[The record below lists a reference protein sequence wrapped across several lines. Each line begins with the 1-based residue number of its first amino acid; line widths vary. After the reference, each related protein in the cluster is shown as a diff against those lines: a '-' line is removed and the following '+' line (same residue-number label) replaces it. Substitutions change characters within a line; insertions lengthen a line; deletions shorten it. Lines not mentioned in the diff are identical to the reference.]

1 MDTLLEQL
9 RLALR
14 GIVRSP
20 GYAITAIVVLALGVG
35 ATATVYGVLQGVVL
49 NPLPYRD
56 ADRIVRLVESK
67 LPEFPRFSVSP
78 GNFSSWQKEAK
89 SYEAMAAYSGGSYNL
104 TGREQ
109 PLRLRGMTVTPRFF
123 DVLGVPA
130 ATGRAIAESDAPG
143 DAEPVVLSH
152 RAWMTHFGGNT
163 EVVGQAV
170 TLNDKSYTIAGV
182 MPPRFDFPSPDVDLW
197 TLWRVSAEEANQ
209 HGGHYIGVIARLA
222 PGVTPE
228 GAHTELDGIAA
239 NLERS
244 LPDSNTGWR
253 TIVQPLPDVMFGDA
267 RTRLL
272 MLLGGVGLVLLI
284 SGANVASLT
293 VVRATGR
300 LQEFAVRRAQGATSW
315 HVARQLLAEGV
326 TLAFIGG
333 LFGVV
338 LAAVALPVVRAM
350 APGGIPRID
359 QVALDWRIAAIA
371 VAMSLVVGVL
381 AALLPTWFA
390 ARRTVALDLR
400 EGGRGTLG
408 SGRAR
413 SRAALV
419 MAEVALATVLL
430 VGAGL
435 LGRSLLKLTSVD
447 PGFRAEGAVLT
458 MLALP
463 DARYADDASRLGFYQ
478 QLVERVS
485 ALPGV
490 QAAGVTQSF
499 PIVSDYVLSLEIQGR
514 PAPAQGSEP
523 SANYYAV
530 SPGYFAASGVPVL
543 KGRNFSDADRPD
555 SPPVMMVSTAFAAK
569 HFPDGD
575 AIGQHVKPGNGRDQW
590 YEIVGVVGDVRQ
602 YGLAE
607 DVSAQMYVPV
617 TQDPFDGMRLV
628 ARVTGDP
635 TGYAKA
641 ITAAVLEIDDDQPV
655 GQVTTLAEVV
665 ADSLATQRFSMLLVL
680 TFAISALVLAAVG
693 LYGTIAYAVS
703 QATQEIGIRKAL
715 GAQAGMLL
723 RQVLVGGV
731 RLGAIGLAIG
741 FGLSLMA
748 GRAIQGFLFGVQPYD
763 PIVLIGVALLL
774 LGVAAVATLVPAW
787 RASRIDP
794 MVALRHE

>member
-1 MDTLLEQL
+1 MEQL
-9 RLALR
+9 RLGLR
-14 GIVRSP
+14 VVRRAP

-56 ADRIVRLVESK
+56 ADRIVRVVESK

-78 GNFSSWQKEAK
+78 GNYSSWQKAAK
-89 SYEAMAAYSGGSYNL
+89 SFDAMAAYSGGSYNL
-104 TGREQ
+104 TGRDE
-109 PLRLRGMTVTPRFF
+109 PVRLRGMTVTPRFF
-123 DVLGVPA
+123 DVLGVA
-130 ATGRAIAESDAPG
+130 AAAGRTISEGDAPG
-143 DAEPVVLSH
+143 DAQPVVLSH
-152 RAWMTHFGGNT
+152 RTWMTHFGGNA
-163 EVVGQAV
+163 EVIGQAV

-182 MPPRFDFPSPDVDLW
+182 MPARFDFPSPDIDLW
-197 TLWRVSAEEANQ
+197 TLWRVTAEEASQ

-222 PGVTPE
+222 PGVAAE
-228 GAHTELDGIAA
+228 SAHAELDGIAA
-239 NLERS
+239 QLEQA
-244 LPDSNTGWR
+244 LPDSNQGWR

-293 VVRATGR
+293 VVRATAR

-326 TLAFIGG
+326 ALSTIGG
-333 LFGVV
+333 LVGVL
-338 LAAVALPVVRAM
+338 LAAMALPAVRAM
-350 APGGIPRID
+350 APEGIPRID
-359 QVALDWRIAAIA
+359 QVSLDWRIAAFA

-381 AALLPTWFA
+381 ASLLPTWFA

-419 MAEVALATVLL
+419 VAEVALATVLL

-435 LGRSLLKLTSVD
+435 LGRSLLKLTGVD

-458 MLALP
+458 YLALP
-463 DARYADDASRLGFYQ
+463 DARYADDAARLGFYQ
-478 QLVERVS
+478 QLVERVG

-490 QAAGVTQSF
+490 EAAGVTQSF

-514 PAPAQGSEP
+514 PAPAAGDEP

-543 KGRNFSDADRPD
+543 RGRNFNDADRSD
-555 SPPVMMVSTAFAAK
+555 SPPVMLVSSAFAAK

-575 AIGQHVKPGNGRDQW
+575 ALGQHVKVGNGRDQW
-590 YEIVGVVGDVRQ
+590 YEIVGLVGDVRQ

-607 DVSAQMYVPV
+607 DVSAQMYVPM
-617 TQDPFDGMRLV
+617 TQDPFDSMRLV
-628 ARVTGDP
+628 ARVSGDP
-635 TGYAKA
+635 AGYAKA
-641 ITAAVLEIDDDQPV
+641 ITAAVLAIDDDQPV
-655 GQVTTLAEVV
+655 GQVMTLSEVV
-665 ADSLATQRFSMLLVL
+665 ADSLATQRFSVLLVL
-680 TFAISALVLAAVG
+680 TFAVSALALAAVG
-693 LYGTIAYAVS
+693 LYGTIAYTVS

-715 GAQAGMLL
+715 GAQAGILL
-723 RQVLVGGV
+723 RQVLAGGV
-731 RLGAIGLAIG
+731 KLGAIGLAIG
-741 FGLSLMA
+741 VALSLAA
-748 GRAIQGFLFGVQPYD
+748 GRAIQGFLYGVRPYD
-763 PIVLIGVALLL
+763 PLVLAGVALLL
-774 LGVAAVATLVPAW
+774 LGVAALATLVPAF